1 MLIKFIQLVE
11 GALSEGMS
19 PVIVDNT
26 NTQFWEMRPYVIAVS
41 SLAHKLSTVDL
52 LNVYFLQV
60 TLLSLE
66 SLAFCSCTFVKYSSK
81 ITTCTEIKIQN
92 RSTRMLLVVN
102 SHEEPNM
109 WHCTEI
115 MSAIRWLLTN
125 TNNKSTK
132 YDLWVSETKFE
143 LQKPS
148 VDIVAKTKIRRAK
161 MD

>member
-81 ITTCTEIKIQN
+81 ITTCTEIKI
-92 RSTRMLLVVN
+92 
-102 SHEEPNM
+102 
-109 WHCTEI
+109 
-115 MSAIRWLLTN
+115 
-125 TNNKSTK
+125 
-132 YDLWVSETKFE
+132 
-143 LQKPS
+143 
-148 VDIVAKTKIRRAK
+148 
-161 MD
+161 